1 MSAFQSRQE
10 QMRTLLSQKEDHS
23 NALPVVHAVP
33 ESYTS
38 ELTLHMTPIKR
49 QTGDLAGRHI
59 SLKQP
64 ARC

>member
-10 QMRTLLSQKEDHS
+10 QTRTLLSQKEDHS
-23 NALPVVHAVP
+23 NALPVVH